1 MFVATQAS
9 KLVESRDD
17 QTLGSGIGLAA
28 GTGRSGGAEMGTGQD
43 PGGLDHDNS
52 ALVAAILRGPVAGG
66 VGGDRIG
73 AGIRIAGHQSDP
85 FDGEP
90 APTVDLADGTAEV
103 SCLEQPCLHASRP
116 GDDPGRSRALVPREA
131 DRGGVG
137 MAVGSYEC
145 EYGQVSFAHEVLEG
159 RPGIWKWE
167 RCHTRRLSRSGAP
180 GPGQPIRWGR

>member
-1 MFVATQAS
+1 MFVAIQAS
-9 KLVESRDD
+9 KLSESRDD
-17 QTLGSGIGLAA
+17 QTRGSGIGLVAR
-28 GTGRSGGAEMGTGQD
+28 TGRSGGTEMGIGQD
-43 PGGLDHDNS
+43 PGGLDHDDS
-52 ALVAAILRGPVAGG
+52 AFVAAILRGPVAGG

-73 AGIRIAGHQSDP
+73 TGIRISGHPGDS

-103 SCLEQPCLHASRP
+103 SCLKQPGLHASRP
-116 GDDPGRSRALVPREA
+116 GDDPGRSCALVPREA

-159 RPGIWKWE
+159 RSGIWKWK
-167 RCHTRRLSRSGAP
+167 RCHAWRLSRSGAP
-180 GPGQPIRWGR
+180 GTE

>member
-1 MFVATQAS
+1 MFVAIQAS
-9 KLVESRDD
+9 KLVESRDN
-17 QTLGSGIGLAA
+17 QALGSSIGLAT
-28 GTGRSGGAEMGTGQD
+28 GTGRSGGAEMGIGQD
-43 PGGLDHDNS
+43 PGGLDHDDS
-52 ALVAAILRGPVAGG
+52 ALAAAILRGPVAGG

-73 AGIRIAGHQSDP
+73 TGIRISGHPGDS

-103 SCLEQPCLHASRP
+103 SCLKQPGLHASRP

-145 EYGQVSFAHEVLEG
+145 EYGQVSFAHEVIEG
-159 RPGIWKWE
+159 RSGIWKWK
-167 RCHTRRLSRSGAP
+167 RCHAWRFSRSGAP
-180 GPGQPIRWGR
+180 GTE